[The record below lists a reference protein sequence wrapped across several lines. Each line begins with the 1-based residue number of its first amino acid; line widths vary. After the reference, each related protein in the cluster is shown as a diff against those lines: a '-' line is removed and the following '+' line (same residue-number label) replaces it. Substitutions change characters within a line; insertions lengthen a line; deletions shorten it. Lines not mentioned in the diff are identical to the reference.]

1 MAVKMERERRYIDQI
16 THTACLPAA
25 AEDDD
30 DDDDHDDDHDDDDD
44 DGDVD
49 VIFWCCQFSVHAEPF
64 CWPLSRFS

>member
-30 DDDDHDDDHDDDDD
+30 DDDDD
-44 DGDVD
+44 DVD
-49 VIFWCCQFSVHAEPF
+49 VIFWCRQFSVHAEPF
-64 CWPLSRFS
+64 CWPLSRFF